1 MANINI
7 DGGLIYYDFAD
18 VIGFGAEHSQMQERL
33 EEAAGQLGLTV
44 VPDPFPEQGIFIRS
58 DQYSFVK
65 RGIPA
70 VFLFNGFTS
79 TTGETPGHDLWD
91 LVITT
96 RLHQPNDDM
105 TQPFDYA
112 AAAKLADVARRL
124 TLTTAT
130 APERPRWYDDSVF
143 GQRFAPDA
151 PKAARPVPV
160 AARD

>member
-1 MANINI
+1 M
-7 DGGLIYYDFAD
+7 
-18 VIGFGAEHSQMQERL
+18 
-33 EEAAGQLGLTV
+33 
-44 VPDPFPEQGIFIRS
+44 
-58 DQYSFVK
+58 
-65 RGIPA
+65 
-70 VFLFNGFTS
+70 
-79 TTGETPGHDLWD
+79 PGRDLWD

-151 PKAARPVPV
+151 PKAARPVSG